1 MKNEKAYLK
10 KLVYNEIDEEE
21 LYIKEKVKVKK
32 INKPKKKDAKPQKNG
47 KHLSEDWD

>member
-32 INKPKKKDAKPQKNG
+32 INKPKTKDAKKDKTK
-47 KHLSEDWD
+47 KHLEDWD

>member
-1 MKNEKAYLK
+1 MKNQKAYLK

-32 INKPKKKDAKPQKNG
+32 INKPKTKDAKKDKTK
-47 KHLSEDWD
+47 KHLSDDWD